1 MLVELLSG
9 VKPPHYVTGP
19 TTPKSL
25 AVGHLTLHFRF
36 LAPEKSPSG
45 EACSATLA
53 GLNKGYE
60 KHAGQRLLID
70 GDNAYLMS

>member
-9 VKPPHYVTGP
+9 VNPPHHVTGSQS
-19 TTPKSL
+19 KSL

-36 LAPEKSPSG
+36 PAPEKSPSG
-45 EACSATLA
+45 AACSATLA